1 MRTARCVHRNC
12 FFSGQRWAK
21 AGLAG
26 YKILSPQD
34 TGLIRIITLPSWSKL
49 ERKRP
54 RGWRNQEAR
63 VMKNLSQFEELRRD
77 QEALRYQFISTE
89 LDLAFTFVGISRS
102 ADDHER
108 SERNLNHARRAVET
122 AKKYLGETNLT
133 ASQRQ
138 ELVEKL
144 QKLEPL
150 VPPDRQSSQAE

>member
-1 MRTARCVHRNC
+1 
-12 FFSGQRWAK
+12 
-21 AGLAG
+21 
-26 YKILSPQD
+26 
-34 TGLIRIITLPSWSKL
+34 
-49 ERKRP
+49 
-54 RGWRNQEAR
+54 
-63 VMKNLSQFEELRRD
+63 MKNLSQFEELRRD